1 MEIIDIVKKLGK
13 YKKVGIEYKIENCP
27 FCNENHKKDKFYVN
41 SVTGAI
47 YCHISDCE
55 ANKGGTIQKLA
66 DKLGITDK
74 INSTDKSNLRKTV
87 KQEIK
92 EIDVN
97 YDHVELLGN
106 KEIAYFENRGIS
118 QETLKKARVLKSA
131 KTGDLLFFLTAGQD
145 TKNKAKIVGVKTRS
159 LEKNIKCV
167 PGSQSFLLF
176 WELIPKQHESIII
189 TEGEIDALSLME
201 AGIENVCSIP
211 FGVSNID
218 WIDNQREWLETK
230 KEVILWFDNDEAGR
244 NGVEK
249 AINRLKL
256 IQGLKISV
264 VNNKFWKDANEVLVN
279 EGINSIIES
288 INECK
293 EKNDTG
299 VIDITQIAR
308 FDLNSIERFLTGVK
322 GLDLMLR
329 GFKETEA
336 IVIAGDNA
344 SGKTTFVGQVVLN
357 AIEQNKKVFM
367 YNGELS
373 DKLVKEWIYGQSR
386 TKEDFY
392 LYEDKLTKQKDWRLK
407 DEAYNLLDERLKS
420 KIYMNTELKKSD
432 GDLLLKKMQ
441 DVYDK
446 YNCFVYVID
455 NLSTLTF
462 DNNKQ
467 RHDQLSDFV
476 SALKDFAKL
485 NRVCVLIINHI
496 VKGKDKDKGSIRGGT
511 GVTDM
516 ADTVLMIEREEEESC
531 IKVWKNRVFGIVGKL
546 KTQYSES
553 NKRIVDDQNFGEESK
568 KSFFLEEEVKFNNN
582 IDLEEEAFF
591 KLMEQY

>member
-13 YKKVGIEYKIENCP
+13 FKKVGIEYKVETCP
-27 FCNENHKKDKFYVN
+27 FCKENNKKDKFYVN

-66 DKLGITDK
+66 DKLGITEN
-74 INSTDKSNLRKTV
+74 INSTDKSNLRKSF
-87 KQEIK
+87 KQNIK
-92 EIDVN
+92 EIPVN
-97 YDHVELLGN
+97 AEHVDILGQ

-118 QETLKKARVLKSA
+118 QETLKKARVLKSS

-159 LEKNIKCV
+159 LDKVIKCI

-176 WELIPKQHESIII
+176 WELIPKKYESVII

-218 WIDNQREWLETK
+218 WVDNQREWLETK

-256 IQGLKISV
+256 IKGLKISV

-288 INECK
+288 IEECK

-299 VIDITQIAR
+299 VTDITQIAR

-386 TKEDFY
+386 TKKDFY
-392 LYEDKLTKQKDWRLK
+392 LYQDNLTLQKDWRLK
-407 DEAYNLLDERLKS
+407 DEVYLQLDERLKN
-420 KIYMNTELKKSD
+420 KIYVNTELKKSD

-446 YNCFVYVID
+446 HNCFVYVID

-476 SALKDFAKL
+476 SSLKDFAKL
-485 NRVCVLIINHI
+485 NKVCVLIINHI
-496 VKGKDKDKGSIRGGT
+496 VKTKDKDKGAIRGGT

-516 ADTVLMIEREEEESC
+516 ADTVLMIEREEDESC
-531 IKVWKNRVFGIVGKL
+531 IKIFKNRVFGIVGKL

-553 NKRIVDDQNFGEESK
+553 NKRIVDDQNFGEESQ
-568 KSFFLEEEVKFNNN
+568 KSFFMQDEVKFKNN

>member
-1 MEIIDIVKKLGK
+1 MEIIEVVKKLGK
-13 YKKVGIEYKIENCP
+13 YKKVGIQYKIETCP
-27 FCNENHKKDKFYVN
+27 FCNEENKKKKDKFYIN
-41 SVTGAI
+41 SLTGAI

-55 ANKGGTIQKLA
+55 ANKGGGIEKIA
-66 DKLGITDK
+66 NKIGITDK
-74 INSTDKSNLRKTV
+74 IDVKDKNDLRKIV

-92 EIDVN
+92 EINVN
-97 YDHVELLGN
+97 YDSVDILGQ
-106 KEIAYFENRGIS
+106 KEISYFENRGIS
-118 QETLKKARVLKSA
+118 QETLKKARVLKSS
-131 KTGDLLFFLTAGQD
+131 KNGDLLFFLTAGQD

-159 LEKNIKCV
+159 LNKDIKCV

-176 WELIPKQHESIII
+176 WELIPKKYKSIII

-201 AGIENVCSIP
+201 SGYENICSIP
-211 FGVSNID
+211 FGVSNVD

-244 NGVEK
+244 NGIEK

-256 IQGLKISV
+256 IKGLKISV

-308 FDLNSIERFLTGVK
+308 FDLNSIERFLFGIK
-322 GLDLMLR
+322 GLDLVLR
-329 GFKETEA
+329 GGKETEA

-357 AIEQNKKVFM
+357 AVEQEKKVFM
-367 YNGELS
+367 FNGELS

-392 LYEDKLTKQKDWRLK
+392 LYKDNLTGQNDFRLK
-407 DEAYNLLDERLKS
+407 DEVYKELDEKLKER
-420 KIYMNTELKKSD
+420 IFVNTELKKSD

-446 YNCFVYVID
+446 HNCFLYVID

-462 DNNKQ
+462 DNAKQ

-476 SALKDFAKL
+476 CSLKDFAKL
-485 NRVCVLIINHI
+485 NRVCVLIINHV

-516 ADTVLMIEREEEESC
+516 ADTVLMIEREEDESC
-531 IKVWKNRVFGIVGKL
+531 IKVFKNRVFGIVGKI

-553 NKRIVDDQNFGEESK
+553 NKRIVDDQNFVEESK
-568 KSFFLEEEVKFNNN
+568 KRFFIQDKVNFNNN
-582 IDLEEEAFF
+582 LDDFDIDFSKF
-591 KLMEQY
+591 

>member
-1 MEIIDIVKKLGK
+1 ME
-13 YKKVGIEYKIENCP
+13 
-27 FCNENHKKDKFYVN
+27 
-41 SVTGAI
+41 S
-47 YCHISDCE
+47 
-55 ANKGGTIQKLA
+55 
-66 DKLGITDK
+66 
-74 INSTDKSNLRKTV
+74 
-87 KQEIK
+87 
-92 EIDVN
+92 
-97 YDHVELLGN
+97 
-106 KEIAYFENRGIS
+106 
-118 QETLKKARVLKSA
+118 
-131 KTGDLLFFLTAGQD
+131 
-145 TKNKAKIVGVKTRS
+145 
-159 LEKNIKCV
+159 
-167 PGSQSFLLF
+167 
-176 WELIPKQHESIII
+176 
-189 TEGEIDALSLME
+189 
-201 AGIENVCSIP
+201 GIENVCSIP

-256 IQGLKISV
+256 IKGLKISV

-386 TKEDFY
+386 TKKDFY
-392 LYEDKLTKQKDWRLK
+392 LHQDNLTLQKDWRLK
-407 DEAYNLLDERLKS
+407 DEIYLQLDERLKN
-420 KIYMNTELKKSD
+420 KIYVYITGEVAVPGVVVLSENSRIIDAINKAGGTTNKANVSKVNLAYVLKD
-432 GDLLLKKMQ
+432 GMKIL
-441 DVYDK
+441 
-446 YNCFVYVID
+446 NI
-455 NLSTLTF
+455 TR
-462 DNNKQ
+462 KQ
-467 RHDQLSDFV
+467 FMYLMYLLSD
-476 SALKDFAKL
+476 S
-485 NRVCVLIINHI
+485 
-496 VKGKDKDKGSIRGGT
+496 
-511 GVTDM
+511 
-516 ADTVLMIEREEEESC
+516 
-531 IKVWKNRVFGIVGKL
+531 
-546 KTQYSES
+546 
-553 NKRIVDDQNFGEESK
+553 
-568 KSFFLEEEVKFNNN
+568 
-582 IDLEEEAFF
+582 
-591 KLMEQY
+591 

>member
-1 MEIIDIVKKLGK
+1 MEIIEVVKKLGK

-27 FCNENHKKDKFYVN
+27 FCNENKKKDKFYVN

-74 INSTDKSNLRKTV
+74 INSTDKSNLRKTI

-97 YDHVELLGN
+97 YDHVEILGN

-201 AGIENVCSIP
+201 SGIENVCSIP

-392 LYEDKLTKQKDWRLK
+392 LYEDNLTKQKDWRLK
-407 DEAYNLLDERLKS
+407 DEAYNFLDERLKS

-485 NRVCVLIINHI
+485 NRVCVLIINHV